1 MPFDALVAPAQP
13 KPLLEVLADHGVTP
27 VSLELLEAHKRAQLE
42 RFAPSF
48 WYRHQPLLP
57 AALLG
62 SVGCMAATGG
72 LTQRMVPGGS
82 PLSGWL
88 TLAWMCV
95 IGLLIA
101 AGVFRV
107 RAGSHW
113 EERWVPADWLPDLG
127 VPEPIA
133 LLAARSLPQGARVGA
148 DPGRAEA
155 GARRARSV
163 PAAGLR
169 WRAGVPRHLGRRRHR
184 RLRHRLTAPRLAGE
198 VDGAQRRG

>member
-1 MPFDALVAPAQP
+1 MPFDALVAAARPLS
-13 KPLLEVLADHGVTP
+13 LLEALSDHGITP
-27 VSLELLEAHKRAQLE
+27 VSTEALEAHKQAQLD

-72 LTQRMVPGGS
+72 VAQRMMPGGS

-88 TLAWMCV
+88 TLGWMCV
-95 IGLLIA
+95 IALLIG

-113 EERWVPADWLPDLG
+113 EERWVPVDWLKDLG

-133 LLAARSLPQGARVGA
+133 LLARDLYRKVPGSSLILGELKQEHVVL
-148 DPGRAEA
+148 DPYLMLECDGEQ
-155 GARRARSV
+155 V
-163 PAAGLR
+163 C
-169 WRAGVPRHLGRRRHR
+169 LGIWEDDEIV
-184 RLRHRLTAPRLAGE
+184 ACASGE
-198 VDGAQRRG
+198 VGR

>member
-1 MPFDALVAPAQP
+1 MPFDALVAPERP
-13 KPLLEVLADHGVTP
+13 KLLSELLADHGVTP
-27 VSLELLEAHKRAQLE
+27 VSLEVLEAHKRAQLE

-48 WYRHQPLLP
+48 WFRHQPLLP

-72 LTQRMVPGGS
+72 LTQRMMPGGS
-82 PLSGWL
+82 PVSGWL

-95 IGLLIA
+95 IALLIG

-113 EERWVPADWLPDLG
+113 EQRWVPADWLRDLG

-133 LLAARSLPQGARVGA
+133 L
-148 DPGRAEA
+148 
-155 GARRARSV
+155 RARELCRNV
-163 PAAGLR
+163 PGSSLI
-169 WRAGVPRHLGRRRHR
+169 LGELVQEHVV
-184 RLRHRLTAPRLAGE
+184 LDPYLLLDC
-198 VDGAQRRG
+198 DGAQVCLGIWDDGGIVAGATS

>member
-13 KPLLEVLADHGVTP
+13 QLLSEVLAEHGVTP
-27 VSLELLEAHKRAQLE
+27 VGQDLLEAHKQAQLD

-48 WYRHQPLLP
+48 WFRHQPLLP

-62 SVGCMAATGG
+62 SVGCMAASGG
-72 LTQRMVPGGS
+72 LTQRMLPGGS
-82 PLSGWL
+82 PVSGWL

-95 IGLLIA
+95 IGLLIG

-113 EERWVPADWLPDLG
+113 EERWVPANWLRDLG

-133 LLAARSLPQGARVGA
+133 LLAREMSRKLPGSSLILGELKQEHVVL
-148 DPGRAEA
+148 DPYLLLDCDGTQVCLGIWDEGGIIA
-155 GARRARSV
+155 
-163 PAAGLR
+163 AAG
-169 WRAGVPRHLGRRRHR
+169 
-184 RLRHRLTAPRLAGE
+184 
-198 VDGAQRRG
+198 

>member
-13 KPLLEVLADHGVTP
+13 KLLPDVLTDLGIVP
-27 VSLELLEAHKRAQLE
+27 ISLEQLAAHKQAQLD

-48 WYRHQPLLP
+48 WYRHQPMLP

-72 LTQRMVPGGS
+72 LSQRMMAGGS
-82 PLSGWL
+82 PVSGWL

-95 IGLLIA
+95 IALLIG

-113 EERWVPADWLPDLG
+113 QERWVPVDWLQGLG

-133 LLAARSLPQGARVGA
+133 LLARDLCREVPGSALILGELIQEHVVL
-148 DPGRAEA
+148 DPYLLLERDGEQVCLGIWEDGRIVACA
-155 GARRARSV
+155 VS
-163 PAAGLR
+163 
-169 WRAGVPRHLGRRRHR
+169 
-184 RLRHRLTAPRLAGE
+184 
-198 VDGAQRRG
+198 

>member
-1 MPFDALVAPAQP
+1 MPFDALVAPEQP
-13 KPLLEVLADHGVTP
+13 TSLPDMLARLGVTP
-27 VSLELLEAHKRAQLE
+27 VSLETLEAHKQAQLE

-72 LTQRMVPGGS
+72 VTQQMIPGGS
-82 PLSGWL
+82 PVSGWV
-88 TLAWMCV
+88 TLGWMCV
-95 IGLLIA
+95 IGLLIG

-113 EERWVPADWLPDLG
+113 EERWVPADWLPGLG

-133 LLAARSLPQGARVGA
+133 LLARELCRQVPGAALILGELKQEHVVLDPYLLLDCDGMQVCLGIWDDGTIIASA
-148 DPGRAEA
+148 D
-155 GARRARSV
+155 
-163 PAAGLR
+163 
-169 WRAGVPRHLGRRRHR
+169 
-184 RLRHRLTAPRLAGE
+184 
-198 VDGAQRRG
+198 

>member
-13 KPLLEVLADHGVTP
+13 NLLSEVLADHGITP
-27 VSLELLEAHKRAQLE
+27 VGMELLEAHKRAQLE

-72 LTQRMVPGGS
+72 LTQRMMPGGS
-82 PLSGWL
+82 PVSGWL

-113 EERWVPADWLPDLG
+113 EERWVPADWLRELD

-133 LLAARSLPQGARVGA
+133 LLARELCRKLPGTSLILGELKQQHVVLDPYLLLDCDGDQICLGIWDDGGIVARAVRW
-148 DPGRAEA
+148 
-155 GARRARSV
+155 
-163 PAAGLR
+163 PAMKM
-169 WRAGVPRHLGRRRHR
+169 
-184 RLRHRLTAPRLAGE
+184 
-198 VDGAQRRG
+198 QN

>member
-13 KPLLEVLADHGVTP
+13 KLLTDVLAEHGVTA
-27 VSLELLEAHKRAQLE
+27 VSREMLDAHKQAQLE

-72 LTQRMVPGGS
+72 ISQRMMPGGS
-82 PLSGWL
+82 PVSGWL

-95 IGLLIA
+95 IALLIG

-113 EERWVPADWLPDLG
+113 DERWVPADWLHDLDA
-127 VPEPIA
+127 PEPIA
-133 LLAARSLPQGARVGA
+133 S
-148 DPGRAEA
+148 
-155 GARRARSV
+155 
-163 PAAGLR
+163 
-169 WRAGVPRHLGRRRHR
+169 LGRELCRKIPGSALILGELKQEHVV
-184 RLRHRLTAPRLAGE
+184 LDPYLLLDCDGEQVCLGIWDDDGIVACAGY
-198 VDGAQRRG
+198 

>member
-1 MPFDALVAPAQP
+1 MPFDALIAPARP
-13 KPLLEVLADHGVTP
+13 KLLTDLLADLGITP
-27 VSLELLEAHKRAQLE
+27 VGQDVLEAHKRAQLD

-72 LTQRMVPGGS
+72 LAQRTLAGGS
-82 PLSGWL
+82 PVSGWL
-88 TLAWMCV
+88 TLGWMCV

-113 EERWVPADWLPDLG
+113 EERWVPVGWLEDLA

-133 LLAARSLPQGARVGA
+133 LLARDLSRLVPGSSLILGELKQEYVVL
-148 DPGRAEA
+148 DPY
-155 GARRARSV
+155 
-163 PAAGLR
+163 LMLDCD
-169 WRAGVPRHLGRRRHR
+169 GVQVCLGIWDDNGIV
-184 RLRHRLTAPRLAGE
+184 ACAS
-198 VDGAQRRG
+198 Q